1 MPRFD
6 SEGVGIVYDDFG
18 EGRAMVLLHGFAS
31 HRKHEWR
38 GSGWDEALFDA
49 RRRFVAPDLRGH
61 GESDKPTDSA
71 AYGTDHNAADVI
83 RLLDHLKL
91 DRVDLM
97 GFSMGARVAA
107 HLLIHHEDR
116 LRSVVLAG
124 VGERMFGPARD
135 PRKMIDAMLA
145 EDPGSIED
153 PLAAMFRAFADE
165 AGADRK
171 ALALATAA
179 PRIPIAAADFAAVT
193 IPVLVLAGSRDQLAG
208 DPRPLADAIPGARAV
223 VISGAAHH
231 ATISSPR
238 AKPAVFE
245 FWGLAPP
252 AAAADPWRR

>member
-1 MPRFD
+1 MPKFD
-6 SEGVGIVYDDFG
+6 SDGVAIVYDDFG
-18 EGRAMVLLHGFAS
+18 EGRAHVLLHGFAS

-61 GESDKPTDSA
+61 GESDKPDQPA
-71 AYGTDHNAADVI
+71 AYATDRHADDVI

-91 DRVDLM
+91 DRVELM

-107 HLLIHHEDR
+107 HLLIHHQDR

-124 VGERMFGPARD
+124 IGGRLFGPPRD
-135 PRKMIDAMLA
+135 SQKMVDAMLA
-145 EDPGSIED
+145 PDPSAIAD

-165 AGADRK
+165 AGADRA
-171 ALALATAA
+171 ALAVATAA
-179 PRIPIAAADFAAVT
+179 PRVPIAAEDFAKVQ
-193 IPVLVLAGSRDQLAG
+193 IPVLVLVGNRDQLAG
-208 DPRPLADAIPGARAV
+208 DPQPLADAIPGAQMA

-231 ATISSPR
+231 GTIASPR

-245 FWGLAPP
+245 FWGLAAPQ
-252 AAAADPWRR
+252 AADRWKR